1 MSEDAQADDEEAA
14 TEDEEESVAET
25 ETEDVED
32 VETEA
37 EEETD
42 TEEADAEGT
51 EQEIAADGDGPVP
64 VGVKLGSTRT
74 VIAIPE
80 GDDVRIIRTLTCLA
94 TYEDPITGEEQ
105 VLYGE
110 EAATQYPDRVQ
121 FMLRSGLPED
131 DDRAELTKK
140 FFDTVLAENDVPE
153 DSVVVYA
160 IP

>member
-1 MSEDAQADDEEAA
+1 MSEEADADGDEAA
-14 TEDEEESVAET
+14 TESEDPAETEAEESVEEET
-25 ETEDVED
+25 ETEDVE
-32 VETEA
+32 
-37 EEETD
+37 
-42 TEEADAEGT
+42 ADA
-51 EQEIAADGDGPVP
+51 ASDGPVP

-80 GDDVRIIRTLTCLA
+80 ESGDVRIIRTLTCLA
-94 TYEDPITGEEQ
+94 TYDDPLTGEEQ

-140 FFDTVLAENDVPE
+140 FFNTVLAENDVPE

-160 IP
+160 IPTIENERGL